1 MKKIIKKTK
10 KLTEF
15 VNWIIIA
22 LPTLFTVIV
31 SQINKFTFTLEKF
44 LNSIL
49 ITKIIIIISGLIVSN
64 FLFLIIIYFKFIK
77 SKKDNKL
84 PGFGV
89 YWDCN
94 GTAYCPVCD
103 KLLSKTSS
111 PVVLECPDYKGC
123 NFSIELRDDNN
134 KQINVRDATA
144 EMIER
149 FINR

>member
-1 MKKIIKKTK
+1 MKNIFRKAK

-22 LPTLFTVIV
+22 LPTVFTVII
-31 SQINKFTFTLEKF
+31 SQINKFTFTFEKL
-44 LNSIL
+44 LNSIFIAKTL
-49 ITKIIIIISGLIVSN
+49 IIISGLIVSN
-64 FLFLIIIYFKFIK
+64 FLFLILIYIKFIK
-77 SKKDNKL
+77 SKKDNEL

-94 GTAYCPVCD
+94 GDAYCPVCD

-123 NFSIELRDDNN
+123 NFSIE
-134 KQINVRDATA
+134 
-144 EMIER
+144 
-149 FINR
+149 